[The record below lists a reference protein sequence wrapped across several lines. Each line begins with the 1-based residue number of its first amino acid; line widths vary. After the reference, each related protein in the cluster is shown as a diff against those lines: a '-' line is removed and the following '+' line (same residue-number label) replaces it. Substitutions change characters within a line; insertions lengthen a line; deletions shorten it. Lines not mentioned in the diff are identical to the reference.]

1 VSSERDNRQRAAA
14 RARLEREMAAR
25 AEAARRKRVLQARIG
40 AGVAAVVVLGA
51 VIWIIAAATGGG
63 SSTTTP
69 TANNGCQW
77 GDALADLP
85 TPPPDPS
92 GSASASSSASPG
104 ASPTRSLPAGIK
116 DVGTP
121 PTTVA
126 RSGFQV
132 LTFETNLGD
141 IKIQMDLSKTP
152 CTGASMAYL
161 AGKSFY
167 DNSTCHRLVAQIF
180 ALQCGD
186 PSGTGSGG
194 VTYQVADENLPTGKL
209 PAYHA
214 GDVAM
219 ANVGSPNTNGSQFFF
234 IFDNSQLQGNYTLW
248 GQVIQGLDI
257 VKKVGAGGDDG
268 AFEGNGGAGG
278 GHPKIALTF
287 KKVTAGPVT
296 ATALPAETTSP
307 APAATPSATATA
319 TATPKAS

>member
-63 SSTTTP
+63 SSSTTP
-69 TANNGCQW
+69 AANNGCQW
-77 GDALADLP
+77 GDALAGLP
-85 TPPPDPS
+85 TPEPAPS

-121 PTTVA
+121 PTTVP

-141 IKIQMDLSKTP
+141 IKVQMDLSKTP
-152 CTGASMAYL
+152 CTAASMAYL
-161 AGKSFY
+161 ASKGYY
-167 DNSTCHRLVAQIF
+167 DNSSCHRLVADIF

-194 VTYQVADENLPTGKL
+194 STYRFDDENLPLNKL
-209 PAYHA
+209 PAYHD

-219 ANVGSPNTNGSQFFF
+219 ANTGQPGSNGTQFFF
-234 IFDNSQLQGNYTLW
+234 VYGNSQLQGNYSLW
-248 GQVIQGLDI
+248 GRVIAGNDI
-257 VKKVGAGGDDG
+257 VKKVAAAGDDQ
-268 AFEGNGGAGG
+268 AYAQEAGG
-278 GHPKIALTF
+278 GHPLQEF
-287 KKVTAGPVT
+287 KFNKVTAGPITEKSV
-296 ATALPAETTSP
+296 ASP
-307 APAATPSATATA
+307 APAPSPSASPSPAATPS
-319 TATPKAS
+319 PSAS